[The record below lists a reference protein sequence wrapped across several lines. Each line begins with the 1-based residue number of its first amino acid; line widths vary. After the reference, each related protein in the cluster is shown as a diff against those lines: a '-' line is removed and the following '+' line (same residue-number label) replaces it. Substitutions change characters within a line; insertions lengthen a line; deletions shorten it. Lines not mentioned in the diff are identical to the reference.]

1 MVAAA
6 QAVGYLRQMRRV
18 PILSLAATLALLIVT
33 LVIGAPGWLP
43 ETPLLFAP
51 ESVPVADFGLGWSE
65 RAFPADAA
73 REDAMRHLLR
83 VLTVITAVSGAI
95 TAGAFVL
102 MVAVRAVGRRREM
115 AIRYAVGAHRGMLT
129 MSLLAEAVPG
139 LLTAGVVGV
148 TTGVS
153 ALLFASASWPG
164 ASVDPLPGTALSM
177 SMVTAVGFL
186 LLIAVPAL
194 VLPARFAEGAAV
206 SLSTGERATR
216 DRYEGGAR
224 RLFLGIQMTVT
235 LALLAGAAL
244 ATRSGNP
251 GTGDANSDTELSA
264 NLLVLPLEPVREG
277 ATSDG
282 VSGDWPR
289 LVSQLGAL
297 PAVEPQ
303 AVASAGS
310 WADLGTAD
318 FALGDC
324 GNCVIGGLPVR
335 FLGNRP
341 QHHAVSFSFF
351 DTAGLAVL
359 DGRTFDASDRPE
371 APRVAV
377 VSLTFAR
384 SVFKNGDPVGRIV
397 RLGRP
402 PDRWYTVIGVVEDS
416 DVATLGR
423 SAKPTGSVYVSADQ
437 HPPDRLEVAVRVNG
451 EVQAQALAD
460 ALEVSGF
467 RLTGPIRTLRGY
479 LDTQAAPLRWWGRV
493 QTVAV
498 VLAFLLALQSIHQ
511 IARLEG
517 QARRREL
524 AVRGALGATRVH
536 LVWPLLVGV
545 VRTAGIAGVVAV
557 PGAIGVTAAV
567 QHVAAGV
574 PLFDPVLYLVTVFLV
589 TGAAV
594 LGTLTPALQASR
606 MQPAEAFLAG

>member
-1 MVAAA
+1 
-6 QAVGYLRQMRRV
+6 MRRV
-18 PILSLAATLALLIVT
+18 PILSLAAALALLIVT
-33 LVIGAPGWLP
+33 LVIGASGWLP

-65 RAFPADAA
+65 RASPPDAP
-73 REDAMRHLLR
+73 RGDAMRHLLR
-83 VLTVITAVSGAI
+83 VLTVVTAASGAI
-95 TAGAFVL
+95 AAGTFVL
-102 MVAVRAVGRRREM
+102 IVAVRGVGRRREM
-115 AIRYAVGAHRGMLT
+115 AVRYAVGAHRGMLRV
-129 MSLLAEAVPG
+129 SLLREAVPG
-139 LLTAGVVGV
+139 LLIAGVVGAA
-148 TTGVS
+148 TGVG

-164 ASVDPLPGTALSM
+164 ASVDPLLGTALSV
-177 SMVTAVGFL
+177 SMVAAVGFL
-186 LLIAVPAL
+186 LLIAVPAS
-194 VLPARFAEGAAV
+194 VLPARLAEGATV

-235 LALLAGAAL
+235 LALLAGAVL

-251 GTGDANSDTELSA
+251 DTGDTNSDAELTA

-277 ATSDG
+277 TASEG
-282 VSGDWPR
+282 ASGDWPR

-297 PAVEPQ
+297 PAVQLQ

-310 WADLGTAD
+310 WADLGTVD
-318 FALGDC
+318 FTLADC
-324 GNCVIGGLPVR
+324 GDCVIGGLPLR
-335 FLGNRP
+335 FLGSRP
-341 QHHAVSFSFF
+341 RHHAVSGSFF

-359 DGRTFDASDRPE
+359 DGRTFDASDRLE
-371 APRVAV
+371 APQVAV

-397 RLGRP
+397 RLGGS

-416 DVATLGR
+416 NVATLGR
-423 SAKPTGSVYVSADQ
+423 GARPTGSVYVSADR
-437 HPPDRLEVAVRVNG
+437 HPPDRLEVAVRVTDD
-451 EVQAQALAD
+451 AQSPVLAD
-460 ALEVSGF
+460 ALGVSGF

-479 LDTQAAPLRWWGRV
+479 LDAQAAPLRWWGRV
-493 QTVAV
+493 QSVAV
-498 VLAFLLALQSIHQ
+498 VVAFLLALLGIHH

-524 AVRGALGATRVH
+524 AVRAALGAPRSQ
-536 LVWPLLVGV
+536 LVWPLLGGV

-589 TGAAV
+589 TGSAV
-594 LGTLTPALQASR
+594 LGTLTPALRASR
-606 MQPAEAFLAG
+606 AQPAEAFLEREVVRHVAG